1 VKVKVILE
9 ILRRNR
15 NQEKKK
21 GKRTETGKTDKE
33 RKAMAEN

>member
-15 NQEKKK
+15 NQEKK

-33 RKAMAEN
+33 RKAIAEN